1 MNGQKVSMIAQ
12 VLKERKNKRRARKKK
27 KRKRKG
33 QLKSLD
39 PMDSRIDWV
48 DRIESKTGCCASRT
62 CEMSPSTNL
71 PALVILAKSSVAVL
85 KGT

>member
-1 MNGQKVSMIAQ
+1 MIAQ
-12 VLKERKNKRRARKKK
+12 VLKERKKKGRARKKK

-33 QLKSLD
+33 QLKSLV

-48 DRIESKTGCCASRT
+48 ASRT
-62 CEMSPSTNL
+62 REMSPSINL